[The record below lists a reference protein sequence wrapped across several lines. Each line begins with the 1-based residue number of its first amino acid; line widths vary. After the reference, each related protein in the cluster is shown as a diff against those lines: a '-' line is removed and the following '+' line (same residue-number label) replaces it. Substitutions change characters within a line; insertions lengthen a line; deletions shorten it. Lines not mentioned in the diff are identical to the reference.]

1 MQKENLNLNRMI
13 HAQNEAIES
22 ARTEIDNWREQY
34 LKEKRSGIEQQ
45 EQHNLAV
52 ESHELAIRKLKEQHT
67 KQIQDIQENELK
79 PLQAKLSELT

>member
-34 LKEKRSGIEQQ
+34 LKEKRSGIE
-45 EQHNLAV
+45 
-52 ESHELAIRKLKEQHT
+52 
-67 KQIQDIQENELK
+67 
-79 PLQAKLSELT
+79 